1 MKRIMF
7 CIFFLIISSFPAS
20 AEVLRGQDI
29 INFVNE
35 WAIENNH
42 TVIAKLN
49 ANRVFF
55 ECDAK
60 YSIEPRNQNDL
71 STLRFKC
78 NQNENPWQILIR
90 TKQRPSS
97 TVTGQSSS
105 NLLVS
110 AAKPIK
116 KDSVIQSEDL
126 VLVEATKRN
135 TQSYFSSVND
145 VIGRKAKRT
154 IYRDQLIKP
163 QHVTTLWLI
172 TADQSVM
179 IVNLAGRIRVE
190 TVGVALENGQKN
202 DIIKVQNAVSGEI
215 VSGIVESEKKI
226 SVLTKMN

>member
-1 MKRIMF
+1 MKRIIYF
-7 CIFFLIISSFPAS
+7 IFFLIISSSSAS

-29 INFVNE
+29 INYVND
-35 WAIENNH
+35 WALENNH
-42 TVIAKLN
+42 TVIAKVN

-60 YSIEPRNQNDL
+60 PSIEPRNQNDL

-78 NQNENPWQILIR
+78 NQTENPWQILIR
-90 TKQRPSS
+90 TKHRPSS
-97 TVTGQSSS
+97 TGTGRSST
-105 NLLVS
+105 LLVS

-116 KDSVIQSEDL
+116 KDSVIRLEDL
-126 VLVEATKRN
+126 VLVEATKQN

-172 TADQSVM
+172 NADQSVM

-190 TVGVALENGQKN
+190 TVGIALENGQKN

-215 VSGIVESEKKI
+215 ISGVVESEKNI

>member
-1 MKRIMF
+1 MKRILY
-7 CIFFLIISSFPAS
+7 CVCFLIISSSTAS

-29 INFVNE
+29 INLVNE
-35 WAIENNH
+35 WAAERNYPI
-42 TVIAKLN
+42 IAKVN

-55 ECDAK
+55 ECNAK
-60 YSIEPRNQNDL
+60 PSIEPRNQNDL
-71 STLRFKC
+71 NTLYFKC
-78 NQNENPWQILIR
+78 NQNENPWQISIR
-90 TKQRPSS
+90 TKERPSS
-97 TVTGQSSS
+97 NGTGQSSS

-116 KDSVIQSEDL
+116 KDSVIQLEDL

-172 TADQSVM
+172 NADQSVM

-190 TVGVALENGQKN
+190 TVGIALENGQKN
-202 DIIKVQNAVSGEI
+202 DIIKVTLFPYTTLFRSR
-215 VSGIVESEKKI
+215 K
-226 SVLTKMN
+226 SVV

>member
-1 MKRIMF
+1 MPPAF
-7 CIFFLIISSFPAS
+7 SPPAPAIIA
-20 AEVLRGQDI
+20 
-29 INFVNE
+29 
-35 WAIENNH
+35 
-42 TVIAKLN
+42 
-49 ANRVFF
+49 
-55 ECDAK
+55 
-60 YSIEPRNQNDL
+60 QND
-71 STLRFKC
+71 SN
-78 NQNENPWQILIR
+78 NQP
-90 TKQRPSS
+90 PVSP
-97 TVTGQSSS
+97 V
-105 NLLVS
+105 VS

-172 TADQSVM
+172 NADQTVM
-179 IVNLAGRIRVE
+179 IVNMAGRIRVE

-202 DIIKVQNAVSGEI
+202 DIIKVQNVVSGEI
-215 VSGIVESEKKI
+215 ISGVVESEKNI

>member
-1 MKRIMF
+1 MKRIIYF
-7 CIFFLIISSFPAS
+7 IFFLIISSSSAS

-35 WAIENNH
+35 WAAERNYPI
-42 TVIAKLN
+42 IAKVN

-60 YSIEPRNQNDL
+60 PSIEPRNQNDL

-78 NQNENPWQILIR
+78 NQNENPWQISIR
-90 TKQRPSS
+90 TKQRPSAN
-97 TVTGQSSS
+97 VTGQSSS
-105 NLLVS
+105 TLLVS

-116 KDSVIQSEDL
+116 KDSVIQLGDL
-126 VLVEATKRN
+126 VLVEATKQN

-163 QHVTTLWLI
+163 QHVTTLWLVN
-172 TADQSVM
+172 ADQSVM

-202 DIIKVQNAVSGEI
+202 DIIKVKNAVSGEI
-215 VSGIVESEKKI
+215 VSGVVESEKNI
-226 SVLTKMN
+226 SVLTKIN

>member
-1 MKRIMF
+1 MKRMIY
-7 CIFFLIISSFPAS
+7 CIFIFIISSSAAC

-29 INFVNE
+29 INFVNT
-35 WAIENNH
+35 WASERNYPI
-42 TVIAKLN
+42 IAKVN

-60 YSIEPRNQNDL
+60 PSIEPRNQNDL
-71 STLRFKC
+71 STLRFTC

-90 TKQRPSS
+90 TKHRPSS
-97 TVTGQSSS
+97 NGTGQGLST
-105 NLLVS
+105 LVVT

-116 KDSVIQSEDL
+116 KDSVIRLEDL

-145 VIGRKAKRT
+145 VVGRKATRT
-154 IYRDQLIKP
+154 IYRDQIIKP

-172 TADQSVM
+172 NVDQSVM

-202 DIIKVQNAVSGEI
+202 DIITVKNVVSGEI
-215 VSGIVESEKKI
+215 VSGVVESEKNI

>member
-116 KDSVIQSEDL
+116 KGSVIQSEDL

-172 TADQSVM
+172 NTDQSVM

-202 DIIKVQNAVSGEI
+202 DIIKVQNVVSGEI
-215 VSGIVESEKKI
+215 VSGIVESEKNI

>member
-1 MKRIMF
+1 MKRIM
-7 CIFFLIISSFPAS
+7 CCMFFLIISSFSAS

-42 TVIAKLN
+42 TVIAKIN
-49 ANRVFF
+49 ANRAFF

-60 YSIEPRNQNDL
+60 YSIEPRNKNDL
-71 STLRFKC
+71 STLLFKC

-90 TKQRPSS
+90 TKQRPSL
-97 TVTGQSSS
+97 TVTGQSLS

-126 VLVEATKRN
+126 VLVEATKQN

-163 QHVTTLWLI
+163 QHITTLWLVN
-172 TADQSVM
+172 ADQSVM

-202 DIIKVQNAVSGEI
+202 DIIRVKNAVSGEI
-215 VSGIVESEKKI
+215 ISGVVKSEKNI

>member
-1 MKRIMF
+1 M
-7 CIFFLIISSFPAS
+7 FFLIISSSS
-20 AEVLRGQDI
+20 ANTEVLRGQDI

-35 WAIENNH
+35 WAAERNYPI
-42 TVIAKLN
+42 IAKVN

-60 YSIEPRNQNDL
+60 PSIEPRNQNDL

-78 NQNENPWQILIR
+78 NQTENPWQILIR
-90 TKQRPSS
+90 TKHRPSS
-97 TVTGQSSS
+97 TGTGQGSST
-105 NLLVS
+105 LLVS

-116 KDSVIQSEDL
+116 KDSVIRLEDL
-126 VLVEATKRN
+126 VLVGATKRN

-172 TADQSVM
+172 NADQRVM
-179 IVNLAGRIRVE
+179 IVNMAGRIRVE

-202 DIIKVQNAVSGEI
+202 DIIKVQNVVSGEI
-215 VSGIVESEKKI
+215 ISGVVESEKNI

>member
-1 MKRIMF
+1 MKRIIYF
-7 CIFFLIISSFPAS
+7 IFFLIISSSSAS

-29 INFVNE
+29 INYVND
-35 WAIENNH
+35 WALENNH
-42 TVIAKLN
+42 TVIAKVN

-60 YSIEPRNQNDL
+60 PSIEPRNQNDL

-78 NQNENPWQILIR
+78 NQTENPWQILIR
-90 TKQRPSS
+90 TKHRPSAN
-97 TVTGQSSS
+97 VTGQSSS
-105 NLLVS
+105 TLLVS

-172 TADQSVM
+172 NADQRVM
-179 IVNLAGRIRVE
+179 IVNMAGRIRVE

-215 VSGIVESEKKI
+215 ISGVVESEKNI

>member
-1 MKRIMF
+1 MKRIM
-7 CIFFLIISSFPAS
+7 CSIFFLIISSFSAS

-49 ANRVFF
+49 ANRAFF
-55 ECDAK
+55 ECNAK

-135 TQSYFSSVND
+135 IQSYFSSVND

-163 QHVTTLWLI
+163 QHVTKLWLI

-215 VSGIVESEKKI
+215 VSGIVESEKNI

>member
-1 MKRIMF
+1 MKRIM
-7 CIFFLIISSFPAS
+7 CCMFFLIISSFSAS

-35 WAIENNH
+35 WAIENDH
-42 TVIAKLN
+42 MVIAKLN
-49 ANRVFF
+49 ANRAFF

-60 YSIEPRNQNDL
+60 HSIEPRNKNDL

-172 TADQSVM
+172 NADQSVM

-190 TVGVALENGQKN
+190 TVGVALENGQKS
-202 DIIKVQNAVSGEI
+202 DIIKVRNAVSGEI
-215 VSGIVESEKKI
+215 VSGVVESEKNI

>member
-1 MKRIMF
+1 MKRIIYCMF
-7 CIFFLIISSFPAS
+7 ILIISSSSAC

-35 WAIENNH
+35 WASERNYPI
-42 TVIAKLN
+42 IAKVN

-60 YSIEPRNQNDL
+60 PLIEPRNQNDL
-71 STLRFKC
+71 STLHFKC
-78 NQNENPWQILIR
+78 NENENPWQILIR
-90 TKQRPSS
+90 TTHRPSS
-97 TVTGQSSS
+97 TGTGQSSS
-105 NLLVS
+105 TLLVS

-116 KDSVIQSEDL
+116 KDSVIRLEDL

-172 TADQSVM
+172 NADQTVM
-179 IVNLAGRIRVE
+179 IVNMAGRIRVE

-202 DIIKVQNAVSGEI
+202 DIIKVKNAVSGEI
-215 VSGIVESEKKI
+215 VSGVVESEKNI

>member
-1 MKRIMF
+1 MKRIIYYM
-7 CIFFLIISSFPAS
+7 FFLIISSSSAN

-35 WAIENNH
+35 WAAERNYPI
-42 TVIAKLN
+42 IAKVN

-60 YSIEPRNQNDL
+60 PSIEPRNQNDL

-78 NQNENPWQILIR
+78 NQNENPWQISIR
-90 TKQRPSS
+90 TKQRPSAN
-97 TVTGQSSS
+97 VTGQSSS
-105 NLLVS
+105 TLLVS

-172 TADQSVM
+172 NADQRVM
-179 IVNLAGRIRVE
+179 IVNMAGRIRVE

-215 VSGIVESEKKI
+215 ISGVVESEKNI

>member
-1 MKRIMF
+1 MKRIM
-7 CIFFLIISSFPAS
+7 CCMFFLIISSFSAS

-35 WAIENNH
+35 WASENNH
-42 TVIAKLN
+42 TVIAKIN
-49 ANRVFF
+49 ANRAFF

-71 STLRFKC
+71 STLLFKC

-90 TKQRPSS
+90 TKQRPSL

-105 NLLVS
+105 NLFVS

-172 TADQSVM
+172 NADQSVM

-190 TVGVALENGQKN
+190 TIGVALENGQKN
-202 DIIKVQNAVSGEI
+202 DIIRVKNAVSGEI
-215 VSGIVESEKKI
+215 VSGVVESEKNI

>member
-97 TVTGQSSS
+97 TVTGQRSS

>member
-1 MKRIMF
+1 MKRMMF
-7 CIFFLIISSFPAS
+7 CIFFLIISSFSAS

>member
-1 MKRIMF
+1 M
-7 CIFFLIISSFPAS
+7 FFLIISSSSAN

-35 WAIENNH
+35 WAAERNYPI
-42 TVIAKLN
+42 IAKVN

-60 YSIEPRNQNDL
+60 PSIEPRNQNDL

-78 NQNENPWQILIR
+78 NQTENPWQILIR
-90 TKQRPSS
+90 TKHRPSS
-97 TVTGQSSS
+97 TGTGQGSST
-105 NLLVS
+105 LLVS

-116 KDSVIQSEDL
+116 KDSVIRLEDL

-172 TADQSVM
+172 NADQTVM
-179 IVNLAGRIRVE
+179 IVNMAGRIRVE

-202 DIIKVQNAVSGEI
+202 DRIKVQNAVSGEI
-215 VSGIVESEKKI
+215 ISGVVESEKNI